1 MPRSIVHMDGQ
12 RNQCQSK
19 VYAKFS
25 IQYCNSIRMED
36 ENEKREMLTFIVDS
50 ILEQIH
56 DRDFTYY
63 YVSGGVAG

>member
-1 MPRSIVHMDGQ
+1 
-12 RNQCQSK
+12 
-19 VYAKFS
+19 
-25 IQYCNSIRMED
+25 MED